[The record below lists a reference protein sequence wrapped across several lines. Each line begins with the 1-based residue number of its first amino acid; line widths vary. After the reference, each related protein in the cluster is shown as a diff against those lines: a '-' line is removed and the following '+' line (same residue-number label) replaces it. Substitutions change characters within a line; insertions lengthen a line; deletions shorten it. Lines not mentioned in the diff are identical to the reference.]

1 MADVVLVANVL
12 HRVGLD
18 LFVVWLRELRV
29 FQRTFAIGHVD
40 LPRAGLFGIAAN
52 EGELKNHS
60 NYRTTTAETIW
71 ATFPYCRCQFEADFI
86 RLPNAGERYL
96 RVLAEVQE
104 VH

>member
-12 HRVGLD
+12 HWVGLD

-29 FQRTFAIGHVD
+29 FQRCFAIGHVD